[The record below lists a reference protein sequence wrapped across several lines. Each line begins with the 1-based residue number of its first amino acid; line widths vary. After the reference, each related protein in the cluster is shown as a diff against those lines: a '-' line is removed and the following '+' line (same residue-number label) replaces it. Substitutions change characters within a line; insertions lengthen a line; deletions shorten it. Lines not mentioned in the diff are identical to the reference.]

1 MEFMQNGKI
10 LLRNKMVRNH
20 DILNNLCAGVLPDKI
35 NGISIPSI
43 YHCAGTD
50 KLIGQYYGKAIFEDI
65 LCDDKQSE
73 ENVSLLGVLL
83 RAYIVID
90 DFIKD
95 NNIIVKKDHTL
106 SKWLENIKNR
116 SIELIEQ
123 MSNSPHDIWES
134 YFHKYNDAY
143 YNFDSSEMFNSITR
157 KCFLIYIP
165 FSLNVVTS
173 KSRAAH
179 TYSFMKN
186 YLFALQLLDDFQDME
201 EDYCAPKNH
210 NIFLSCIEE
219 SKIDSVITN
228 KNILAPSL
236 LLYIQYNLKDISKT
250 IKSKTIL
257 TFIRKNIKWIDN
269 QLLKIHSSYKPIK
282 IKGSFS
288 EFNFNDI
295 MHNFLRALPSKGDK
309 VFFRFSEIRAENMHT
324 VTTI

>member
-1 MEFMQNGKI
+1 MI
-10 LLRNKMVRNH
+10 RNY

-35 NGISIPSI
+35 DGISIPSI

-65 LCDDKQSE
+65 LCNDTQSE
-73 ENVSLLGVLL
+73 ENISLLGVLL

-95 NNIIVKKDHTL
+95 NNIILKNDHTL
-106 SKWLENIKNR
+106 LKWLENIQKR
-116 SIELIEQ
+116 SIETIEK
-123 MSNSPHDIWES
+123 MSDSPYNIWDS
-134 YFHKYNDAY
+134 YFHEYNDAY
-143 YNFDSSEMFNSITR
+143 YNFNSSKMFNSIIR

-165 FSLNVVTS
+165 FSLNVVIS
-173 KSRAAH
+173 KNRAKH

-201 EDYCAPKNH
+201 EDYCVPKNH
-210 NIFLSCIEE
+210 NIFLSCIEKSE
-219 SKIDSVITN
+219 IDTVITN
-228 KNILAPSL
+228 KDFLAPSL
-236 LLYIQYNLKDISKT
+236 LLYIQDNLKDISKT

-257 TFIRKNIKWIDN
+257 TFIGKNIKWLDN
-269 QLLKIHSSYKPIK
+269 QLSKIDSSCHPIQ

-295 MHNFLRALPSKGDK
+295 MHNFLRVLPSKGDK
-309 VFFRFSEIRAENMHT
+309 VVFRYSEIRAENMHT